1 MLLLLKLALSQHQG
15 RYLTNISRSVL
26 QSPHM
31 SYQKIDNNEESIPM
45 SKHKVCCITVS
56 VFLTLTAI
64 LGERTCHL
72 LTSKLSCIVI
82 YYNHQKILEN
92 ILKVLT

>member
-15 RYLTNISRSVL
+15 RYLANISHSVL

-45 SKHKVCCITVS
+45 SKHKVCCITL
-56 VFLTLTAI
+56 VFF
-64 LGERTCHL
+64 
-72 LTSKLSCIVI
+72 
-82 YYNHQKILEN
+82 
-92 ILKVLT
+92 